1 MTALLAR
8 NAPGAV
14 AYSMALP
21 AGIAPARPPTRGPRA
36 PRLSVRRL
44 AAPMNDQD
52 FFGRLAPY
60 LERDCLRSLTPCRSS
75 EPRTMW

>member
-1 MTALLAR
+1 MTRPL
-8 NAPGAV
+8 
-14 AYSMALP
+14 AYSP
-21 AGIAPARPPTRGPRA
+21 RFGFSAGGATNGQAPHGTHPTIH
-36 PRLSVRRL
+36 
-44 AAPMNDQD
+44 QD